1 MINRRFLR
9 VKVLQAVYA
18 YLESGED
25 FVENGVKHLLE
36 SIDKMRELFVWQL
49 SFLVETKRFA
59 ENRIE
64 ENKRKNFPT
73 QEDLNPNLRYVQN
86 RVLNALQN
94 NRDLRREEESLK
106 INWAE
111 HQDVIRNYYNMM
123 RNTEEYNEYMS
134 SPVDNFEQD
143 KKFIVKMITEYFSEL
158 EVLQDFYEEMS
169 IFFVDDYHLVSSML
183 IKFLSEIKPSFNET
197 SLLPTIYK
205 TEKDIINE
213 DKEFV
218 KNLFREVIKNN
229 EEYGKLVG
237 ANTSN
242 WEKERVCVMDM
253 IILKLALTEFC
264 RFPYIPVKVTM
275 NEYIEI
281 SKYFSTPK
289 SKIFVNGILDRMS
302 KKLMAENLI
311 VKKGIGLLDS

>member
-18 YLESGED
+18 YMGSGEEQ
-25 FVENGVKHLLE
+25 VEAGVKHLLE
-36 SIDKMRELFVWQL
+36 SIDKMHELFVWQL

-73 QEDLNPNLRYVQN
+73 QEDLNPNMRYVNN
-86 RVLNALQN
+86 RVLNTLESN
-94 NRDLRREEESLK
+94 KDLRKEEERLK
-106 INWAE
+106 INWAD
-111 HQDVIRNYYNMM
+111 HQDIIRNYYNMM
-123 RNTEEYNEYMS
+123 RNTPEYQEYMS
-134 SPVDNFEQD
+134 AEIDNFDHD
-143 KKFIVKMITEYFSEL
+143 KKFIAKMITEYFSEL
-158 EVLQDFYEEMS
+158 EVLQDFYEEKS
-169 IFFVDDYHLVSSML
+169 IFFVDDYHLVTSML
-183 IKFLSEIKPSFNET
+183 IKFISDLKASFNAES
-197 SLLPTIYK
+197 SLPSIYK
-205 TEKDIINE
+205 TENDPVNE

-218 KNLFREVIKNN
+218 KKLFRDVIRHG
-229 EEYGKLVG
+229 EEYGKMVG

-253 IILKLALTEFC
+253 IILKLALTEFIC
-264 RFPYIPVKVTM
+264 FPYIPVKVTM

-289 SKIFVNGILDRMS
+289 SKVFVNGILDRIL
-302 KKLMAENLI
+302 KKLNEENAI

>member
-9 VKVLQAVYA
+9 VKVLQAIYA
-18 YLESGED
+18 YLGSGE
-25 FVENGVKHLLE
+25 EQIESGVKHLLE
-36 SIDKMRELFVWQL
+36 SIDKMHELFVWQL

-73 QEDLNPNLRYVQN
+73 KEDLNPNMRYVEN
-86 RVLNALQN
+86 RVLNVLEN
-94 NRDLRREEESLK
+94 NKDLCKEEERLK
-106 INWAE
+106 INWAD
-111 HQDVIRNYYNMM
+111 HQDIIRNYYNMM
-123 RNTEEYNEYMS
+123 RNTQEYQEYMS
-134 SPVDNFEQD
+134 DENNSFDHD

-158 EVLQDFYEEMS
+158 ELLQDFYEEKS
-169 IFFVDDYHLVSSML
+169 IFFVDDYHLVTSML
-183 IKFLSEIKPSFNET
+183 AKFFSDLKASFNET

-205 TEKDIINE
+205 TENDPVNE

-218 KNLFREVIKNN
+218 KKLFKEVIKHDD
-229 EEYGKLVG
+229 EYGKLVG
-237 ANTSN
+237 SNTSN

-253 IILKLALTEFC
+253 IILKMALTEFNC
-264 RFPYIPVKVTM
+264 FPYIPVKVTM

-289 SKIFVNGILDRMS
+289 SKVFVNGILDRIL
-302 KKLMAENLI
+302 KKLNEENLI

>member
-25 FVENGVKHLLE
+25 FVENGLKHLLD
-36 SIDKMRELFVWQL
+36 SIDKMKDLFVWQL

-73 QEDLNPNLRYVQN
+73 QEDLNPNMRYVEN
-86 RVLNALQN
+86 RVICTLES
-94 NRDLRREEESLK
+94 NRDLRREEERLK
-106 INWAE
+106 INWADN
-111 HQDVIRNYYNMM
+111 QDIVRNYYNMM
-123 RNTEEYNEYMS
+123 RNTEEYKEYMS
-134 SPVDNFEQD
+134 DPVSNFDRD

-158 EVLQDFYEEMS
+158 ELLQDFYEEKS

-183 IKFLSEIKPSFNET
+183 IKYFSDLKPTFNEN
-197 SLLPTIYK
+197 SMLPSIYK
-205 TEKDIINE
+205 TEDDVVNE

-218 KNLFREVIKNN
+218 KKLFREVIRHND
-229 EEYGKLVG
+229 EYAKLVG
-237 ANTSN
+237 SNTSN

-253 IILKLALTEFC
+253 IILKLALTELC
-264 RFPYIPVKVTM
+264 CFPYIPVKVSM

-289 SKIFVNGILDRMS
+289 SKVFVNGILDRIS
-302 KKLMAENLI
+302 KKLLEEKVI

>member
-18 YLESGED
+18 YLGSGED
-25 FVENGVKHLLE
+25 VVENGVKHLLE
-36 SIDKMRELFVWQL
+36 SIDKMKDLFVWQL

-73 QEDLNPNLRYVQN
+73 QEDLHPNMRYVEN
-86 RVLNALQN
+86 RVLNALEN
-94 NRDLRREEESLK
+94 NRDLRKEEERLK
-106 INWAE
+106 INWAD
-111 HQDVIRNYYNMM
+111 HQDIVRNYYNMM
-123 RNTEEYNEYMS
+123 RNTQEYNDYMS
-134 SPVDNFEQD
+134 NSVNNFEQD
-143 KKFIVKMITEYFSEL
+143 KKFIVKMINEYFADL
-158 EVLQDFYEEMS
+158 EVLQDFYEEKS

-183 IKFLSEIKPSFNET
+183 VKFFSDIKASFNET

-205 TEKDIINE
+205 TEKDAVNE

-218 KNLFREVIKNN
+218 KNLFRQVVKHDD
-229 EEYGKLVG
+229 EYGKLVG

-253 IILKLALTEFC
+253 IILKLALTEFLC
-264 RFPYIPVKVTM
+264 FPYIPVKVTM

-289 SKIFVNGILDRMS
+289 SKIFVNGILDRIL
-302 KKLMAENLI
+302 KKLTEENAI

>member
-18 YLESGED
+18 YQESGED
-25 FVENGVKHLLE
+25 VVENGVKHLID
-36 SIDKMRELFVWQL
+36 SIEKLKDLFVWQL

-73 QEDLNPNLRYVQN
+73 QEDLNPNTRYIEN
-86 RVLNALQN
+86 RVLNVLEN
-94 NRDLRREEESLK
+94 NKDLRKEEERLK
-106 INWAE
+106 INWAN
-111 HQDVIRNYYNMM
+111 HQDIVRGFYNKM
-123 RNTEEYNEYMS
+123 RETEEYKQYMS
-134 SPVDNFEQD
+134 DSVSNFDRD
-143 KKFIVKMITEYFSEL
+143 KKFIVKMINEYFADL
-158 EVLQDFYEEMS
+158 EVLQDFYEEKS

-183 IKFLSEIKPSFNET
+183 SKFFTEIKTNFNEN
-197 SLLPTIYK
+197 SSLPTINK
-205 TEKDIINE
+205 TEKDPVNE

-218 KNLFREVIKNN
+218 KNLFRKVISHGA
-229 EEYGKLVG
+229 EYGKLVG
-237 ANTSN
+237 ENTSN

-253 IILKLALTEFC
+253 IIIKLAITEFC
-264 RFPYIPVKVTM
+264 CFPYIPVKVTM

-289 SKIFVNGILDRMS
+289 SKIFVNGILDRIL
-302 KKLMAENLI
+302 KKLNEDNAI
-311 VKKGIGLLDS
+311 VKKGIGLLES

>member
-18 YLESGED
+18 YLGSGED
-25 FVENGVKHLLE
+25 VVENGVKHLLE
-36 SIDKMRELFVWQL
+36 SIDKMKDLFVWQL

-73 QEDLNPNLRYVQN
+73 QEDLHPNMRYVEN
-86 RVLNALQN
+86 RVLNALEN
-94 NRDLRREEESLK
+94 NRDLRKEEERLK
-106 INWAE
+106 INWAD
-111 HQDVIRNYYNMM
+111 HQDIVRNYYNMM
-123 RNTEEYNEYMS
+123 RNTQEYNDYMS
-134 SPVDNFEQD
+134 NSVNNFEHD
-143 KKFIVKMITEYFSEL
+143 KKFIVKMINEYFADL
-158 EVLQDFYEEMS
+158 EVLQDFYEEKS

-183 IKFLSEIKPSFNET
+183 VKFFSDIKASFNET

-205 TEKDIINE
+205 TEKDAVNE

-218 KNLFREVIKNN
+218 KNLFRQVLKHDD
-229 EEYGKLVG
+229 EYGKLVG

-253 IILKLALTEFC
+253 IILKLALTEFLC
-264 RFPYIPVKVTM
+264 FPYIPVKVTM

-289 SKIFVNGILDRMS
+289 SKIFVNGILDRIL
-302 KKLMAENLI
+302 KKLTEENAI

>member
-9 VKVLQAVYA
+9 VKVLQALYA
-18 YLESGED
+18 YIGSGEELVLD
-25 FVENGVKHLLE
+25 GEKHLLE
-36 SIDKMRELFVWQL
+36 SINKMKELFSWQL

-73 QEDLNPNLRYVQN
+73 QEDLNPNMRYVN
-86 RVLNALQN
+86 NKVLNVLEN
-94 NRDLRREEESLK
+94 NKDLRKEEEKLK
-106 INWAE
+106 INWAD
-111 HQDVIRNYYNMM
+111 HQDIIRNYYNMM
-123 RNTEEYNEYMS
+123 KSTPEYQEYMS
-134 SPVDNFEQD
+134 ANVDNFDHD

-158 EVLQDFYEEMS
+158 EVLQDFYEEKS
-169 IFFVDDYHLVSSML
+169 IFFVDDYHLVTSML
-183 IKFLSEIKPSFNET
+183 IKFISEMKASFNES
-197 SLLPTIYK
+197 SLLPSIYK
-205 TEKDIINE
+205 TENDPVNE

-218 KNLFREVIKNN
+218 KKLFREVLKHN

-253 IILKLALTEFC
+253 IILKMALTEFC
-264 RFPYIPVKVTM
+264 CFPYIPVKVTM

-289 SKIFVNGILDRMS
+289 SKIFVNGILDRIL
-302 KKLMAENLI
+302 KKLNEENAI

>member
-134 SPVDNFEQD
+134 SPIDNFEQD

>member
-9 VKVLQAVYA
+9 VKVLQSVYA
-18 YLESGED
+18 YMESGED
-25 FVENGVKHLLE
+25 FVENGVKHLLD
-36 SIDKMRELFVWQL
+36 SIEKMKDLFVWQL

-64 ENKRKNFPT
+64 ENKHKNFPT
-73 QEDLNPNLRYVQN
+73 EEDLNPNMRYVEN
-86 RVLNALQN
+86 RVLLALEN
-94 NRDLRREEESLK
+94 NRDLRREEERLK
-106 INWAE
+106 INWAD
-111 HQDVIRNYYNMM
+111 HQDIVRNYYNMM
-123 RNTEEYNEYMS
+123 RNTEEYKEYMS
-134 SPVDNFEQD
+134 DSIDNFDHD
-143 KKFIVKMITEYFSEL
+143 KKFIVKMITAYFADL
-158 EVLQDFYEEMS
+158 EVLQDFYEEKS

-183 IKFLSEIKPSFNET
+183 VRFFSDMKANFNET

-205 TEKDIINE
+205 TEKDIVNE

-218 KNLFREVIKNN
+218 KKLFREVIKHSD
-229 EEYGKLVG
+229 EYGRLVG

-253 IILKLALTEFC
+253 IILKMALTEFC
-264 RFPYIPVKVTM
+264 CFQYIPVKVTM
-275 NEYIEI
+275 NEYIEL

-289 SKIFVNGILDRMS
+289 SKIFVNGILDRIL
-302 KKLMAENLI
+302 KKLTEENLI

>member
-18 YLESGED
+18 YQESGEE
-25 FVENGVKHLLE
+25 FVENGVKHLID
-36 SIDKMRELFVWQL
+36 SIEKLKDLFVWQL

-73 QEDLNPNLRYVQN
+73 QEDLNPNTRYIEN
-86 RVLNALQN
+86 RVLNVLEN
-94 NRDLRREEESLK
+94 NKDLRKEEERLK
-106 INWAE
+106 INWAN
-111 HQDVIRNYYNMM
+111 HQDIVRGFYNKM
-123 RNTEEYNEYMS
+123 RETEEYKQYMTDS
-134 SPVDNFEQD
+134 VCNLDRD
-143 KKFIVKMITEYFSEL
+143 KKFIVKMINEYFADL
-158 EVLQDFYEEMS
+158 DVLQDFYEEKS

-183 IKFLSEIKPSFNET
+183 VKFFTDMKASFNEFT
-197 SLLPTIYK
+197 PLPDIYK
-205 TEKDIINE
+205 TERDSVNE

-218 KNLFREVIKNN
+218 KKLFREVLKHDN
-229 EEYGKLVG
+229 EYGKMVG
-237 ANTSN
+237 GNTSN
-242 WEKERVCVMDM
+242 WEKERVCMMDM
-253 IILKLALTEFC
+253 IILKMALTEFC
-264 RFPYIPVKVTM
+264 CFPFIPVKVTM

-289 SKIFVNGILDRMS
+289 SKIFVNGILDRIL
-302 KKLMAENLI
+302 KKLNDENAI

>member
-25 FVENGVKHLLE
+25 VVENGLKHLLE
-36 SIDKMRELFVWQL
+36 SIDKMKDLFVWQL

-73 QEDLNPNLRYVQN
+73 QEDLYPNMRYVEN
-86 RVLNALQN
+86 KVLNALEI
-94 NRDLRREEESLK
+94 NRDLRKEEERLK
-106 INWAE
+106 INWAD
-111 HQDVIRNYYNMM
+111 HQDIVRNYYNMM
-123 RNTEEYNEYMS
+123 RDTQEYKDYMS
-134 SPVDNFEQD
+134 DSVNNFDRD
-143 KKFIVKMITEYFSEL
+143 KKFIVKMINEYFADL
-158 EVLQDFYEEMS
+158 DLLQDYYEEKS

-183 IKFLSEIKPSFNET
+183 VKFFSDMKASFDEFST
-197 SLLPTIYK
+197 LPTIYK
-205 TEKDIINE
+205 TEKDAVNE

-218 KNLFREVIKNN
+218 KNLFRQVLKHDS
-229 EEYGKLVG
+229 EYGKLVG

-253 IILKLALTEFC
+253 IILKLALTEFLC
-264 RFPYIPVKVTM
+264 FPYIPVKVTM

-289 SKIFVNGILDRMS
+289 SKIFVNGILDRIL
-302 KKLMAENLI
+302 KKLTEENAI

>member
-9 VKVLQAVYA
+9 VKVLQALYA
-18 YLESGED
+18 YLGSGEEH
-25 FVENGVKHLLE
+25 VEDGVKHLLE
-36 SIDKMRELFVWQL
+36 SIDKMHELFVWQL

-73 QEDLNPNLRYVQN
+73 KEDLNPNMRYVNN
-86 RVLNALQN
+86 RVLNALEN
-94 NRDLRREEESLK
+94 NKDLRKEEEALK
-106 INWAE
+106 INWAN
-111 HQDVIRNYYNMM
+111 HQDIVRNYYNMM
-123 RNTEEYNEYMS
+123 RNTQEYQDYMKGE
-134 SPVDNFEQD
+134 VDNFDND
-143 KKFIVKMITEYFSEL
+143 KKFIVKMITEYFSDL
-158 EVLQDFYEEMS
+158 EVLQDFYEEKS
-169 IFFVDDYHLVSSML
+169 IFFVDDYHLVTSIL
-183 IKFLSEIKPSFNET
+183 IKFFTDIKASFNET
-197 SLLPTIYK
+197 SLLPPIYK
-205 TEKDIINE
+205 TGKDPVNE

-218 KNLFREVIKNN
+218 KKLFRDVLKHDD
-229 EEYGKLVG
+229 EYGKLVG

-253 IILKLALTEFC
+253 IILKMALTEFC
-264 RFPYIPVKVTM
+264 CFPYIPVKVTM

-289 SKIFVNGILDRMS
+289 SKIFVNGILDRVL
-302 KKLMAENLI
+302 KKLNEENAI

>member
-9 VKVLQAVYA
+9 VKVLQALYA
-18 YLESGED
+18 YMGSGEELVLD
-25 FVENGVKHLLE
+25 GEKHLLE
-36 SIDKMRELFVWQL
+36 SINKMKELFSWQL

-73 QEDLNPNLRYVQN
+73 QEDLNPNMRYVNN
-86 RVLNALQN
+86 RVLNVLEN
-94 NRDLRREEESLK
+94 NKDLRKEEEKLK
-106 INWAE
+106 INWAD
-111 HQDVIRNYYNMM
+111 HQDIIRNYYNMM
-123 RNTEEYNEYMS
+123 RNTPEYQEYMS
-134 SPVDNFEQD
+134 SDVDGFDHD
-143 KKFIVKMITEYFSEL
+143 KKFIVKMITEYFSDL
-158 EVLQDFYEEMS
+158 EVLQDFYEEKS
-169 IFFVDDYHLVSSML
+169 IFFVDDYHLVTSML
-183 IKFLSEIKPSFNET
+183 VKFFSDMKASFNES
-197 SLLPTIYK
+197 SLLPSIYK
-205 TEKDIINE
+205 TENDPVNE

-218 KNLFREVIKNN
+218 KKLFREVLKHND
-229 EEYGKLVG
+229 EYGKLVG

-253 IILKLALTEFC
+253 IILKMALTEFC
-264 RFPYIPVKVTM
+264 CFPYIPVKVTM

-289 SKIFVNGILDRMS
+289 SKIFVNGILDRIL
-302 KKLMAENLI
+302 KKLNEEKVI

>member
-9 VKVLQAVYA
+9 IKVLQAVYA

-36 SIDKMRELFVWQL
+36 SVEKMRELFIWQL

-73 QEDLNPNLRYVQN
+73 HEDLNPNMRYVQN

-94 NRDLRREEESLK
+94 NRELRREEENLK
-106 INWAE
+106 INWAD
-111 HQDVIRNYYNMM
+111 HQDIVRNYYNMM
-123 RNTEEYNEYMS
+123 RNTEEYQEYMS
-134 SPVDNFEQD
+134 SPIDNFEQD
-143 KKFIVKMITEYFSEL
+143 KKFIVKMITEYFAEQ
-158 EVLQDFYEEMS
+158 EVLQDFYEEKS

-183 IKFLSEIKPSFNET
+183 IRFFSEMKSNFNET

-213 DKEFV
+213 DKEFI

-253 IILKLALTEFC
+253 IILKLAITEFC

>member
-25 FVENGVKHLLE
+25 FMENGVKHLLD
-36 SIDKMRELFVWQL
+36 SIDKMKDLFVWQL

-73 QEDLNPNLRYVQN
+73 YEDLNPNMRYVQN
-86 RVLNALQN
+86 RLLTALEN
-94 NRDLRREEESLK
+94 NKDLRKEEEEMK
-106 INWAE
+106 INWAN
-111 HQDVIRNYYNMM
+111 HQDIVRGYYNMM
-123 RNTEEYNEYMS
+123 RETQEYKDYMS
-134 SPVDNFEQD
+134 DTVDNFDRD
-143 KKFIVKMITEYFSEL
+143 KKFIVKMISEYFADL
-158 EVLQDFYEEMS
+158 EVLQDFYEEKS

-183 IKFLSEIKPSFNET
+183 VKFLSEMKISFDENSMLPSV
-197 SLLPTIYK
+197 YK
-205 TEKDIINE
+205 TGNDAVNE

-218 KNLFREVIKNN
+218 KNLFREVIRHN
-229 EEYGKLVG
+229 EEYGKMVG
-237 ANTSN
+237 GNTSN

-253 IILKLALTEFC
+253 IILKMALTEFL

-289 SKIFVNGILDRMS
+289 SKIFVNGILDRIL
-302 KKLMAENLI
+302 KKLNEENAI

>member
-9 VKVLQAVYA
+9 VKVLQALYA
-18 YLESGED
+18 YIGSGEELVLD
-25 FVENGVKHLLE
+25 GEKHLLE
-36 SIDKMRELFVWQL
+36 SIDKMHELFVWQL

-73 QEDLNPNLRYVQN
+73 QEDLNPNMRYVNN
-86 RVLNALQN
+86 RVLNALESN
-94 NRDLRREEESLK
+94 KDLRKEEERLK
-106 INWAE
+106 INWAN
-111 HQDVIRNYYNMM
+111 HQDIIRNYYNMM
-123 RNTEEYNEYMS
+123 RNTPEYQEYMS
-134 SPVDNFEQD
+134 AEIDNFDHD
-143 KKFIVKMITEYFSEL
+143 KKFIAKMISEYFSEL
-158 EVLQDFYEEMS
+158 EVLQDFYEEKS
-169 IFFVDDYHLVSSML
+169 IFFVDDYHLVTSML
-183 IKFLSEIKPSFNET
+183 IKFFTDLKASFNEA
-197 SLLPTIYK
+197 SLLPSIYK
-205 TEKDIINE
+205 TENDPVNE

-218 KNLFREVIKNN
+218 KKLFRDVIRHG
-229 EEYGKLVG
+229 EEYGKMVG

-264 RFPYIPVKVTM
+264 CFPYIPVKVTM

-289 SKIFVNGILDRMS
+289 SKIFVNGILDRIL
-302 KKLMAENLI
+302 KKLNEENAI

>member
-18 YLESGED
+18 YLGSGED
-25 FVENGVKHLLE
+25 VVENGVKHLLE
-36 SIDKMRELFVWQL
+36 SIDKMKDLFVWQL

-73 QEDLNPNLRYVQN
+73 QEDLHPNMRYVEN
-86 RVLNALQN
+86 RVLNALEN
-94 NRDLRREEESLK
+94 NRDLRKEEERLK
-106 INWAE
+106 INWADN
-111 HQDVIRNYYNMM
+111 QDIVRNYYNMM
-123 RNTEEYNEYMS
+123 RNTQEYNDYMS
-134 SPVDNFEQD
+134 NSVNNFEQD
-143 KKFIVKMITEYFSEL
+143 KKFIVKMINEYFADL
-158 EVLQDFYEEMS
+158 DVLQDFYEEKS

-183 IKFLSEIKPSFNET
+183 VKFFSDIKASFNET

-205 TEKDIINE
+205 TEKDAVNE

-218 KNLFREVIKNN
+218 KNLFRQVLKHDD
-229 EEYGKLVG
+229 EYGKLVG

-253 IILKLALTEFC
+253 IILKLALTEFLC
-264 RFPYIPVKVTM
+264 FPYIPVKVTM

-289 SKIFVNGILDRMS
+289 SKIFVNGILDRIL
-302 KKLMAENLI
+302 KKLTEENAI